1 MMKKIGYIFMA
12 VCVCFIFTSA
22 VHVSAQ
28 TDCVYDYADLL
39 SEEEEESLRE
49 YAKKM
54 SDVWEM
60 NVLAVTT
67 EDAQGQTSAE
77 YADDFYDTK
86 FPEEAE
92 EDGVLY
98 LIDMDNREIYL
109 FTSGIVI
116 RYLTDD
122 RIERILDTAYGYVE
136 EGDYYGTFQSFFDE
150 SESYLYEDIPEDQYN
165 YDTETGE
172 IDYYEEPMGIT
183 FGEILFALLV
193 ALIPALITV
202 FTIKGTYQLKFED
215 FHYGA
220 DTDSDVKL
228 SVRSDVLINRFVTH
242 RKIPKDTGNT
252 GRSSGSRS
260 SVHRSSSGRSHGGG
274 GRKF

>member
-1 MMKKIGYIFMA
+1 MMKKIRYIFMA
-12 VCVCFIFTSA
+12 VCVCFIFT
-22 VHVSAQ
+22 VTIHVSAQ

-39 SEEEEESLRE
+39 SEEEEESLQE

-54 SDVWEM
+54 SDAWEM
-60 NVLAVTT
+60 NVLVVTT
-67 EDAQGQTSAE
+67 EDAQGKTSAE

-92 EDGVLY
+92 EDGMLY

-109 FTSGIVI
+109 FTSGTAI

-122 RIERILDTAYGYVE
+122 RIEMILDSAYGYVA
-136 EGDYYGTFQSFFDE
+136 EGDYYGTFQAFFDE
-150 SESYLYEDIPEDQYN
+150 SESYLYKGIPKDQYN

-172 IDYYEEPMGIT
+172 IDYYEEPMRIT
-183 FGEILFALLV
+183 FGEVIFAFVV

-202 FTIKGTYQLKFED
+202 FIIKGTYQLKFED

-252 GRSSGSRS
+252 GRSGGSRS